1 MRHAH
6 ILGRKNTALVIVDL
20 QEKFIPVIQNADEIV
35 QNTLRCTLTFQMFSM
50 PVLVTEQYPQGLGST
65 VAVIRN
71 QFPVLD
77 VQEKVEFSCLQ
88 NGDFR
93 KKISEVKPQNVVLC
107 GVESHVCIEQT
118 ALDLLAAGY
127 AVYVVV
133 DAVGAR
139 RSIDHATAIEKM
151 KLLGIIPV
159 TTEMVLFELAEKAGT
174 QSFKNI
180 QRMVKFKL
188 KKSILEKGTEGAG
201 EPEATPLEE
210 DDATTAEKDAAEK
223 DAAEDGDVFDV
234 FRTGDE
240 IKDPDSG
247 KVVGVL
253 VSHLGQIEVRSQ
265 SGGIY
270 RGVVLNTFQELSKG
284 DRLKPAKKID
294 TRITPSFPEGSL
306 SGKVLYMRN
315 NTTEAG
321 QNQVIGINLGNGNG
335 LQPGTAL
342 SVHRAGRV
350 VKDAVT
356 GNKVRLPE
364 EKIGELL
371 VLVSQSGGS
380 LALVTKST
388 AAINIGDTVRN
399 QADR

>member
-1 MRHAH
+1 MKLQHF
-6 ILGRKNTALVIVDL
+6 LVIAGMLAIFAVPLQASADSLDMPQEVTSADL
-20 QEKFIPVIQNADEIV
+20 KPNLPQPYIVKKGDTLWDIANYFFKDPEKWLKIWERNLYISNPDLIYPGNEIWFDV
-35 QNTLRCTLTFQMFSM
+35 QKKKKSGGITKVR
-50 PVLVTEQYPQGLGST
+50 PQP
-65 VAVIRN
+65 AVISK
-71 QFPVLD
+71 PV
-77 VQEKVEFSCLQ
+77 EKLEPKVDTSRLLNALARQ
-88 NGDFR
+88 DF
-93 KKISEVKPQNVVLC
+93 ISSDEV
-107 GVESHVCIEQT
+107 
-118 ALDLLAAGY
+118 
-127 AVYVVV
+127 
-133 DAVGAR
+133 
-139 RSIDHATAIEKM
+139 
-151 KLLGIIPV
+151 
-159 TTEMVLFELAEKAGT
+159 
-174 QSFKNI
+174 
-180 QRMVKFKL
+180 
-188 KKSILEKGTEGAG
+188 EGAG
-201 EPEATPLEE
+201 YILHSE
-210 DDATTAEKDAAEK
+210 DDRINYGANEKLYLK
-223 DAAEDGDVFDV
+223 MNQSAEDGDVFDV